1 MKRVREL
8 TRKFFT
14 FCMVAAL
21 ALGMLVVPTEK
32 AAASE
37 TGNQRIQDAKN
48 AVVQVM
54 VCVQD
59 PVGDWYNLVG
69 GTGFLIGTEENAQYV
84 VTNDHVAN
92 ATKFEY
98 LQKDEGEKVAAG
110 MVAISGQ
117 QDYNKIKTKVRVVLK
132 RDSYIDATIVQ
143 NSSESDL
150 AILKL
155 DQPIYNRAPIVLDAS
170 REPQSTEKVYA
181 LGFPGIV
188 QDYQDDQVYT
198 SDDVTVTDGTVSKV
212 AASSANTGS
221 PITYI
226 NHSAAISQGN
236 SGGPLLNEEGA
247 VIGVNNWGAGT
258 GQTTYYYSIQ
268 ISEVT
273 DLLDAM
279 GIDYMKAG
287 EVAAEPAPEP
297 ADEPAVSSSVVEPVE
312 SSVVS
317 EPSEVDNSAAIAA
330 LMEELGGAIEDAKK
344 IDTSK
349 STEDSANVLA
359 SAISSAEAVQK
370 MGDLATEEDIQKAM
384 SDLKTAENGL
394 VEKSG
399 PNMGLIIAII
409 AVAVVLIVVVVL
421 LVVMNGKKKK
431 EQEREAR
438 KAAAARQQAKEMSQG
453 GFQQNAG
460 FTPRD
465 TSSYRTDD
473 GSTPTGV
480 LNEGSSATTVLGNS
494 AVPTAT
500 LIRKKTGEKV
510 TINKAAF
517 KIGKERRKV
526 DYCIS
531 DNTNIS
537 RAHADI
543 VYKNGSFYIVDN
555 NATNGT
561 SVNGAKVPAGQEKA
575 LTGNE
580 TIRLADEE
588 FLFRC

>member
-8 TRKFFT
+8 TRKIFS
-14 FCMVAAL
+14 FCMVAVL
-21 ALGMLVVPTEK
+21 ALGMLVVPAEK
-32 AAASE
+32 TAAATINE
-37 TGNQRIQDAKN
+37 KIQDAKE
-48 AVVQVM
+48 AVVGIM
-54 VCVQD
+54 VAVQN
-59 PVGDWYNLVG
+59 PLGDWQDVCT
-69 GTGFLIGTEENAQYV
+69 GTGFLIGTEADAQYV
-84 VTNDHVAN
+84 VTNDHVAH
-92 ATKFEY
+92 ATSWEW
-98 LQKDEGEKVAAG
+98 L
-110 MVAISGQ
+110 Q
-117 QDYNKIKTKVRVVLK
+117 QDEELQYRVVEVSRETEYTKIKSKVRIVLK
-132 RDSYIDATIVQ
+132 RDSYIDTTIVQ
-143 NSSESDL
+143 SSFDADL

-155 DQPIYNRAPIVLDAS
+155 DQPIHNRKPIALDPDS
-170 REPQSTEKVYA
+170 ELQTTQQVYA
-181 LGFPGIV
+181 LGFPAAV
-188 QDYQDDQVYT
+188 QNVQTDQIYT
-198 SDDVTVTDGTVSKV
+198 SDKVTVEGGTISQI
-212 AASSANTGS
+212 SENYGPNGS
-221 PITYI
+221 PLKYI
-226 NHSAAISQGN
+226 NHSAAISGGN
-236 SGGPLLNEEGA
+236 SGGPLLNEEGN
-247 VIGVNNWGAGT
+247 VIGVNERHLSTEGGA
-258 GQTTYYYSIQ
+258 TTYYYAIQ
-268 ISEVT
+268 IKEVT

-287 EVAAEPAPEP
+287 ESGPEP
-297 ADEPAVSSSVVEPVE
+297 TPTESSVVSSSVVEPEE
-312 SSVVS
+312 SAAT
-317 EPSEVDNSAAIAA
+317 EASEVDNSAAIAA
-330 LMEELGGAIEDAKK
+330 LMDDLGETIEEAKK
-344 IDTSK
+344 IDTAK
-349 STEDSANVLA
+349 STDESAEALA
-359 SAISSAEAVQK
+359 AAISSAEAVQK
-370 MGDLATEEDIQKAM
+370 MGDLATEDEIQKAM
-384 SDLKTAENGL
+384 ADLKTAENGL

-409 AVAVVLIVVVVL
+409 AVAIVLIVVVVL

-431 EQEREAR
+431 EQEMDAK
-438 KAAAARQQAKEMSQG
+438 KAAAARQQAKEISQG
-453 GFQQNAG
+453 GFQQNVG

-537 RAHADI
+537 RTHADI